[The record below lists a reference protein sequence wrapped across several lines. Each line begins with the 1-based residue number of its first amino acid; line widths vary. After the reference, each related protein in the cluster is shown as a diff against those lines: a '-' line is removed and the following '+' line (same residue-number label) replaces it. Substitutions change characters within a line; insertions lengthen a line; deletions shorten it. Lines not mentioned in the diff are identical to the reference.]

1 MPVRVAEAGTGTG
14 TGTGTGK
21 PSNGSGN
28 GSASASANPSGMVIH
43 AQYAKEAIL
52 DPTWL
57 DSDEDEDEYGETDHD
72 HYINDSL
79 LSVNGS
85 VSASAS
91 VNGSVSVNGSHTC
104 STSSVGM
111 GMGFEEYP
119 RSPSHSRGLSIG
131 SLSVGSCGLGKIS
144 ISCFSDGV
152 SLSGSEGSHGHGH
165 GHGHNRFTST
175 STSTSVNTSANT
187 RRIHLNHVDI
197 VDMGVE
203 SVSSHEHENSSHNDH
218 VLDYLYDLDRRD
230 YDLSD
235 GDDDGDGD
243 GEDDMT
249 AGCDGDGGG
258 DGEEE
263 YRSMAAGVDEDSAY
277 LPHYLISPPR
287 LTRRNDNDND
297 NEDENGDGNGDG
309 DVEHDCQ
316 LSVGSEYFSIASEEE
331 HGPNGDGG
339 STADAD
345 VIKFKSPMPMPM
357 PMEGG
362 STSPTT
368 IDTINTADETTV
380 VSPSPPPQARM
391 ELDMDELSTSS
402 SVETNLLS
410 NCAPSAPT
418 NLNEDS
424 AGIMAGDMILS
435 ILDCPGSRTR
445 KKRSTRKAARKD
457 TIDNFQWGAHA
468 TSSAI
473 SCMRSLRKAH
483 IGIEIPTDELLQAS
497 SLAPGKTTTGV
508 AMAWNQGNHHDNDDD
523 DTEHVKPST
532 SGEYDCNPSKT
543 SPHSTRSIA
552 SGPRSPHRSQ
562 NLDTMAL
569 DLMKVSLCCA
579 TYSTCTVLENLS
591 FVSQS
596 KSHFNVLNIYILY

>member
-1 MPVRVAEAGTGTG
+1 MPVRVAGTGAGAGAG

-287 LTRRNDNDND
+287 LTRRNDNDN
-297 NEDENGDGNGDG
+297 EDENGDGNGDG

-345 VIKFKSPMPMPM
+345 VIKFKSPMPM

-523 DTEHVKPST
+523 TEHVKPST